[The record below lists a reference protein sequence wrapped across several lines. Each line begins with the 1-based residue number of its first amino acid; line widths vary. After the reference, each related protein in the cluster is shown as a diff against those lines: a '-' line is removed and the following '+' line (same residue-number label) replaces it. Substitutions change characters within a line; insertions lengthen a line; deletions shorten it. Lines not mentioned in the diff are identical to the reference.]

1 MYYHWPD
8 NLSFC
13 NTQEQPRHISSA
25 AACSSAGAS
34 ASATSSETGAWQCR
48 YAIKC
53 QVELVAI
60 PSTHTTLKAFI
71 SASLGEHSHVFTKQN
86 QELTELRQ
94 DMINFILKIM
104 QASSKSRRWKK
115 RNWYFWN
122 TRGCLLR
129 SYFCLFCRMCFSFP
143 RMRVVVTDRIVVC
156 VCVCVFFCD
165 GKRRGCPLQTF
176 FLQSAIFAKNG
187 GELHWR
193 PFVNFSPIIIPL
205 SCIF

>member
-1 MYYHWPD
+1 MFYHWPD

-48 YAIKC
+48 HAIKC

-71 SASLGEHSHVFTKQN
+71 SASLGEYSHVFTKQN

-104 QASSKSRRWKK
+104 QASRVGGERKGIDIFETLVAASSEATSASSVGGASASLAWGL
-115 RNWYFWN
+115 WSP
-122 TRGCLLR
+122 TELL
-129 SYFCLFCRMCFSFP
+129 
-143 RMRVVVTDRIVVC
+143 
-156 VCVCVFFCD
+156 CVCVFFLWWQTPGVPTANFFPTIGHFCEKWWGTSLATFRKFLTYNHSLVPHFL
-165 GKRRGCPLQTF
+165 GKT
-176 FLQSAIFAKNG
+176 
-187 GELHWR
+187 
-193 PFVNFSPIIIPL
+193 
-205 SCIF
+205 